1 MVMLCSEKGKLQ
13 REFGGNA
20 GGFSYGYNEKTV
32 KYVGL
37 GGSGE
42 REGSGWRGGE
52 RDFTIILY
60 FEHIRENEQ

>member
-1 MVMLCSEKGKLQ
+1 MLMDSVVDIMKRL
-13 REFGGNA
+13 
-20 GGFSYGYNEKTV
+20 

-60 FEHIRENEQ
+60 FEHIRENE